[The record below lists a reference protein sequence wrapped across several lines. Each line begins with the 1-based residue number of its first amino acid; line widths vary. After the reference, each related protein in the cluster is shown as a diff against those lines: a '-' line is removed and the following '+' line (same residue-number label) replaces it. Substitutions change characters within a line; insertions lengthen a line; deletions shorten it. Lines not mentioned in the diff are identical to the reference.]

1 MLKYM
6 CTDSSAEII
15 KMEYGNKRGWKTV
28 ALVLGKKLNYTNAA
42 AAAANRNL
50 FSAFSTF
57 SIFRLHH
64 KKM

>member
-28 ALVLGKKLNYTNAA
+28 ALVLGKKLNNTN
-42 AAAANRNL
+42 AAANRNL

>member
-1 MLKYM
+1 MLKYVK
-6 CTDSSAEII
+6 CTDSAEII